1 MKKLT
6 IPAALLLAAL
16 AAAGC
21 ADSGDNA
28 GSQSAADAEEAPG
41 EFDGGEPGGSGET
54 GAPGEAQVDTAEQ
67 RDLIYTAAL
76 ETSDPDPI
84 DVAEQVWSTAESF
97 GGFVTADQREHRGD
111 RSWAELTVR
120 IPSEHFAEAME
131 ELAALA
137 ESETD
142 RSISTEDVTGQ
153 AVDLEDRIATKSASL
168 ERVRQLLD
176 EADSVS
182 AILELETEL
191 AEREAELATLES
203 QLASLEERIAYST
216 ITYTVTAPAAP
227 DTVDEGYTGP
237 GNFVEGL
244 GAGWSGAVGVLRGIS
259 VALGVLLPF
268 VPLVGLVLAAVLGP
282 IWYVRRRRGT
292 AARQGS

>member
-6 IPAALLLAAL
+6 IPAAILLAAM

-21 ADSGDNA
+21 SDSGDS
-28 GSQSAADAEEAPG
+28 GSAQSASDMEQAPAELE
-41 EFDGGEPGGSGET
+41 EGGT
-54 GAPGEAQVDTAEQ
+54 GATDAPGEAQVDTAEQ
-67 RDLIYTAAL
+67 RELIYTASLA
-76 ETSDPDPI
+76 TSDPDPI
-84 DVAEQVWSTAESF
+84 DIAERVWGVAESY

-120 IPSEHFAEAME
+120 IPSEDFSEAMD

-153 AVDLEDRIATKSASL
+153 AVDLEDRISTKSASL
-168 ERVRQLLD
+168 ERVRELLE

-182 AILELETEL
+182 AILDLETEL

-203 QLASLEERIAYST
+203 QLADLEERIAYST
-216 ITYTVTAPAAP
+216 ITYTVSAPEAP
-227 DTVDEGYTGP
+227 REDSGYTGP
-237 GNFVEGL
+237 DNFVEGL
-244 GAGWSGAVGVLRGIS
+244 GAGWSGAVDVMRAIS
-259 VALGVLLPF
+259 VAIGVLLPF
-268 VPLVGLVLAAVLGP
+268 VPLIALVLAAVFGP
-282 IWYVRRRRGT
+282 IWYVRRRRSA
-292 AARQGS
+292 AARQGL